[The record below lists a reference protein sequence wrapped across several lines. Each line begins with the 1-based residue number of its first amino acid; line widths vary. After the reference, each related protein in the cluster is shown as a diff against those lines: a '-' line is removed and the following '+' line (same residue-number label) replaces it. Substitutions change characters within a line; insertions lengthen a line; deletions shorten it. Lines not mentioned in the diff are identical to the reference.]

1 LYILLVKI
9 SITIS
14 SLIFSLLFA
23 LQLAAQNST
32 VEELQKELAETE
44 VVADKVDLLNR
55 LAFELRS
62 RDTDKAIIYA
72 SEAYDISKNNNYN
85 YGLVNALSNWGL
97 VLQYKGEYDKSLE
110 KFYEG
115 LKILDENADL
125 LLEAKLLNNIGNLY
139 WRTDDRVKAY
149 DYYKQSYAIRKQAN
163 DSLGMAKVLG
173 NLGNSANA
181 VLHNKDSARYYYNTA
196 LDLFQALN
204 DSNGLS
210 ITYSNLG
217 NIENKPGSRA
227 KALELYHQS
236 LKIDK
241 ALNSLYGTT
250 FAYSNLGNIHANL
263 NNIDSAIYYYEKL
276 LSTAEALNSLPRKRQ
291 AYQRLYGLYEEMGN
305 YKMAFE
311 YMKLFNVIDDSLMN
325 RNIKDR
331 MADLQLSFDNDIKQ
345 KEIDL
350 LRTKTEKSRSEIDKK
365 YWQNLFLF
373 LILITVVLIA
383 VAIWLRY
390 RTKIR
395 LYDKLEKKSNE
406 LEEAKQ
412 MIEESN
418 QELISIN
425 ESLEDK
431 VISRTKELNESYQ
444 NLLISNQRLD
454 HFTYRSAHDLKGPIA
469 SILGLTNL
477 LKDEITKS
485 DNPQAIQYVE
495 LVNKTS
501 LKMEN
506 LLKRIIQ
513 SSQLNQT
520 IVKKTEF
527 LVEDLLKQVAEII
540 KLNDVENKIGISY
553 ELDSEHKIY
562 TDASVLQIILRYLVN
577 NSIQYLDPRKEQH
590 EIIFKTASSPNGF
603 YQIHVLDN
611 GVGVDPQLVPDLFN
625 MFSKG
630 SSEAQNPGL
639 GLYDAN
645 LLAEK
650 IGGEVYFDDTDE
662 EYTHFVV
669 SFLSKK
675 D

>member
-1 LYILLVKI
+1 MKSCSIIL
-9 SITIS
+9 
-14 SLIFSLLFA
+14 SLIFGILFTVQVRA
-23 LQLAAQNST
+23 QTHTVNELEIQLEN
-32 VEELQKELAETE
+32 TE
-44 VVADKVDLLNR
+44 VAVDRVDLLNE
-55 LAFELRS
+55 LAYELRS
-62 RDTDKAIIYA
+62 KDFDKAIVYA
-72 SEAYDISKNNNYN
+72 NEAYDISKNNNYN
-85 YGLVNALSNWGL
+85 YGLVSALSNSGL
-97 VLQYKGEYDKSLE
+97 IYQYKGEYDKSLQ

-115 LKILDENADL
+115 LKKLDENPDL
-125 LLEAKLLNNIGNLY
+125 LLEARVLNNIGNLY
-139 WRTDDRVKAY
+139 WRTNDRKKAY
-149 DYYKQSYAIRKQAN
+149 DYYKRSYAIRKEAQ

-173 NLGNSANA
+173 NLGNSANS
-181 VLHNKDSARYYYNTA
+181 VLHDKDSARYYYNQA
-196 LDLFQALN
+196 LDLFLALN

-217 NIENKPGSRA
+217 NIENNAGSRE
-227 KALELYHQS
+227 KAVELYHQS

-250 FAYSNLGNIHANL
+250 FAYSNLGNVHAKL
-263 NNIDSAIYYYEKL
+263 NNTDSAIYYYEAL
-276 LSTAEALNSLPRKRQ
+276 LATAEELKSLPRKRQ
-291 AYQRLYGLYEEMGN
+291 AYQRLYGLYADMN
-305 YKMAFE
+305 DYKKAFE
-311 YMKLFNVIDDSLMN
+311 YLQLFNEVDDSLMN
-325 RNIKDR
+325 KNIKNR
-331 MADLQLSFDNDIKQ
+331 MADMQLKFDNDLKQ
-345 KEIDL
+345 NEIDL
-350 LRTKTEKSRSEIDKK
+350 LKSKSEINRLEIDKK
-365 YWQNLFLF
+365 YWQNLFLI
-373 LILITVVLIA
+373 LILITVAIIA
-383 VAIWLRY
+383 VGIWLRY
-390 RTKIR
+390 RTKTR
-395 LYDKLEKKSNE
+395 LYDELEKKSKE

-412 MIEESN
+412 MIEERN

-431 VISRTKELNESYQ
+431 VISRTQELNESYQ

-477 LKDEITKS
+477 LKVEL
-485 DNPQAIQYVE
+485 DNSENQQALQYVE

-527 LVEDLLKQVAEII
+527 LIEDLLKQVSEII
-540 KLNDVENKIGISY
+540 KLNDFNNRIGISY
-553 ELDSEHKIY
+553 KLDAEHKIY

-577 NSIQYLDPRKEQH
+577 NSIQYLDTHKEQH
-590 EIIFKTASSPNGF
+590 EIIFKTASSPSGF

-650 IGGEVYFDDTDE
+650 IGGEVFFDDTDE

-669 SFLSKK
+669 SFPSKK